1 MLSFVASKTY
11 LKRVIII
18 VFVIKGNC
26 IQEKKLSRANF
37 SLPLKIKK
45 LFIHW
50 KEDRSN
56 TNNANGGKNHITDTL
71 FLGG

>member
-45 LFIHW
+45 LFIH
-50 KEDRSN
+50 
-56 TNNANGGKNHITDTL
+56 
-71 FLGG
+71 

>member
-18 VFVIKGNC
+18 VFVITGNC

-37 SLPLKIKK
+37 SLPLKIKSF
-45 LFIHW
+45 LFTE
-50 KEDRSN
+50 KKTEATQTMPMEVR
-56 TNNANGGKNHITDTL
+56 TT
-71 FLGG
+71 